1 MSRNAVPLP
10 PHPFPDDLHTI
21 ELPKGSELHRIYSPA
36 FAGNAFNPT
45 HAKLNRFSPI
55 FDARGE
61 VVPVL
66 YAASSRAGAIYE
78 TLFHDAAVKGSR
90 HKALPLKSL
99 NKHYGTWLTQRA
111 LTLATL
117 HAPDLARFGVTID
130 QLTATNAMYY
140 PQTARWAEAI
150 HRAHARVEGLEWTS
164 YRAGPERAYVL
175 FGDRVASAD
184 LISAGNE
191 VLIPKDAALYR
202 EVVDCGERVGVR
214 IHRPKLP

>member
-1 MSRNAVPLP
+1 MTRNAVPLP
-10 PHPFPDDLHTI
+10 PNPFPDDLHTI
-21 ELPKGSELHRIYSPA
+21 TLPKGSELHRIYSPA

-55 FDARGE
+55 CDARGE

-78 TLFHDAAVKGSR
+78 TLFHDAAVKDSR

-99 NKHYGTWLTQRA
+99 SKHYGTWIIQRP

-117 HAPDLARFGVTID
+117 HAPDLARFALTID

-140 PQTARWAEAI
+140 PRTARWAEAI
-150 HRAHARVEGLEWTS
+150 HRAHAGVEGLEWTS

-175 FGDRVASAD
+175 FGDRVNSAD
-184 LISAGNE
+184 LVSTGNE
-191 VLIPKDAALYR
+191 VLIPKDANLYR
-202 EVVDCGERVGVR
+202 EVVNCGARVGVR

>member
-10 PHPFPDDLHTI
+10 PNPFPDDLHTI
-21 ELPKGSELHRIYSPA
+21 TLPNGSELHRIYSLA

-66 YAASSRAGAIYE
+66 SAASSRAGAIYE

-90 HKALPLKSL
+90 HKALPLKAL
-99 NKHYGTWLTQRA
+99 HKHYGTWVTQRS

-150 HRAHARVEGLEWTS
+150 HRTHAHVEGLEWTS

-175 FGDRVASAD
+175 FGDRVNSAD

-191 VLIPKDAALYR
+191 VLIPKDAALYG
-202 EVVDCGERVGVR
+202 EVVDCGERVGIR

>member
-1 MSRNAVPLP
+1 
-10 PHPFPDDLHTI
+10 
-21 ELPKGSELHRIYSPA
+21 
-36 FAGNAFNPT
+36 
-45 HAKLNRFSPI
+45 
-55 FDARGE
+55 
-61 VVPVL
+61 
-66 YAASSRAGAIYE
+66 
-78 TLFHDAAVKGSR
+78 LFHDAAVKGSR
-90 HKALPLKSL
+90 HKALPLKAL
-99 NKHYGTWLTQRA
+99 NKYYGMWLTQRS

-175 FGDRVASAD
+175 FGDRVSSAD
-184 LISAGNE
+184 LALGGNE
-191 VLIPKDAALYR
+191 VLIPKDAVLYR
-202 EVVDCGERVGVR
+202 EVVDCGERAGVR

>member
-10 PHPFPDDLHTI
+10 PNPFPDDLHTLA
-21 ELPKGSELHRIYSPA
+21 LPKGSELHRIYSPA

-78 TLFHDAAVKGSR
+78 TLFHDAAIKGSR
-90 HKALPLKSL
+90 HKALPLKAL
-99 NKHYGTWLTQRA
+99 NKHYGTWVTQRP
-111 LTLATL
+111 LMLATL

-150 HRAHARVEGLEWTS
+150 HRAHAGVEGLEWTS

-175 FGDRVASAD
+175 FGDRVNSAD
-184 LISAGNE
+184 LVSAGNE
-191 VLIPKDAALYR
+191 MLIPKDAALFR
-202 EVVDCGERVGVR
+202 EVVDCGERVVVR

>member
-1 MSRNAVPLP
+1 MSHNAVPLP
-10 PHPFPDDLHTI
+10 PNPFPDDLHTI
-21 ELPKGSELHRIYSPA
+21 TLPKGSDLHRIYSPA
-36 FAGNAFNPT
+36 FAGNAFNAT

-61 VVPVL
+61 VVSVL

-99 NKHYGTWLTQRA
+99 HKHYGTWLTQRA

-150 HRAHARVEGLEWTS
+150 HRAHAHVEGLEWTS
-164 YRAGPERAYVL
+164 YRAGPERAYAL
-175 FGDRVASAD
+175 FGDRVTSAD

-202 EVVDCGERVGVR
+202 EVVDCGERSGVR